1 MTDEDLKFM
10 KLALGLAK
18 KAELKN
24 EVPVGA
30 LIVRNGEII
39 GQGMNTSI
47 SDHDPTSHAEINA
60 IREAAKAIK
69 NYRLKDCVIYVTLEP
84 CAMCVG
90 AIQHARIEKIIYGAP
105 DPKTGACGSMIDL
118 ISVKEINH
126 HAEAIGGILEKQC
139 GQILKDF
146 FLSKRK
152 KAVENYGFFI
162 SIERLVSVA

>member
-30 LIVRNGEII
+30 LIVQNGEII

-69 NYRLKDCVIYVTLEP
+69 NYRLKDCTIYVTLEP

-126 HAEAIGGILEKQC
+126 HAEAIGGILEKEC

-152 KAVENYGFFI
+152 KP
-162 SIERLVSVA
+162 

>member
-1 MTDEDLKFM
+1 MIDEDLKFM
-10 KLALGLAK
+10 KLALELAK

-30 LIVRNGEII
+30 LVVLDGKII
-39 GQGMNTSI
+39 GRGMNTSI
-47 SDHDPTSHAEINA
+47 SDYDPTSHAEINA

-69 NYRLKDCVIYVTLEP
+69 NYRLKDCTIYVTLEP

-90 AIQHARIEKIIYGAP
+90 AIQHARIEKIIYGAR

-126 HAEAIGGILEKQC
+126 HAEALGGILEKEC
-139 GQILKDF
+139 SQILKDF

-152 KAVENYGFFI
+152 KP
-162 SIERLVSVA
+162 

>member
-10 KLALGLAK
+10 KLALRLAK

-30 LIVRNGEII
+30 LIVQNGEII

-60 IREAAKAIK
+60 IREAAKSIK
-69 NYRLKDCVIYVTLEP
+69 NYRLKDCAIYVTLEP

-126 HAEAIGGILEKQC
+126 HAEAIGGILEKEC

-152 KAVENYGFFI
+152 KP
-162 SIERLVSVA
+162 

>member
-10 KLALGLAK
+10 KLALELAK

-30 LIVRNGEII
+30 LVVRDGKII
-39 GQGMNTSI
+39 GRGMNTSI
-47 SDHDPTSHAEINA
+47 SDYDPTSHAEINA

-69 NYRLKDCVIYVTLEP
+69 NYRLKDCTIYVTLEP

-90 AIQHARIEKIIYGAP
+90 AIQHSRIEKIIYGAP
-105 DPKTGACGSMIDL
+105 DPKTGACGSVVNLTTI
-118 ISVKEINH
+118 KEINH
-126 HAEAIGGILEKQC
+126 HAEAIGGILEKEC

-152 KAVENYGFFI
+152 KP
-162 SIERLVSVA
+162 

>member
-10 KLALGLAK
+10 KLALELAK

-30 LIVRNGEII
+30 LVVRDGKII
-39 GQGMNTSI
+39 GRGMNTSI
-47 SDHDPTSHAEINA
+47 SDYDPTSHAEINA

-69 NYRLKDCVIYVTLEP
+69 NYRLKDCTIYVTLEP

-90 AIQHARIEKIIYGAP
+90 AIQHARIDKIIYGAP

-118 ISVKEINH
+118 ISIKEINH
-126 HAEAIGGILEKQC
+126 HAEALGGIFEKEC
-139 GQILKDF
+139 SQILKDF

-152 KAVENYGFFI
+152 KP
-162 SIERLVSVA
+162 

>member
-1 MTDEDLKFM
+1 MIGEDLKFM
-10 KLALGLAK
+10 KLALELAK

-30 LIVRNGEII
+30 LIVQDGKII
-39 GQGMNTSI
+39 GRGMNTSI
-47 SDHDPTSHAEINA
+47 SDYDPTSHAEINA

-69 NYRLKDCVIYVTLEP
+69 NYRLKDCTIYVTLEP

-90 AIQHARIEKIIYGAP
+90 AIQHARIEKIIYGAR

-126 HAEAIGGILEKQC
+126 HAEALGGILEKEC

-152 KAVENYGFFI
+152 KP
-162 SIERLVSVA
+162 

>member
-1 MTDEDLKFM
+1 MTDEDHKFM
-10 KLALGLAK
+10 KLALELAK

-30 LIVRNGEII
+30 LIVRNGQII

-69 NYRLKDCVIYVTLEP
+69 NYRLKDCAIYVTLEP

-126 HAEAIGGILEKQC
+126 HAEAIGGILEKEC

-146 FLSKRK
+146 FFSKRK
-152 KAVENYGFFI
+152 KP
-162 SIERLVSVA
+162 

>member
-1 MTDEDLKFM
+1 M
-10 KLALGLAK
+10 KLALELAK

-30 LIVRNGEII
+30 LIVRNGQII

-69 NYRLKDCVIYVTLEP
+69 NYRLKDCTIYVTLEP

-126 HAEAIGGILEKQC
+126 HAEAIGGILEKEC

-152 KAVENYGFFI
+152 KP
-162 SIERLVSVA
+162 

>member
-30 LIVRNGEII
+30 LVVRDGKII
-39 GQGMNTSI
+39 GRGMNTSI
-47 SDHDPTSHAEINA
+47 SDYDPTSHAEINA

-69 NYRLKDCVIYVTLEP
+69 NYRLKDCTIYVTLEP

-126 HAEAIGGILEKQC
+126 HAEALGGILEKEC

-152 KAVENYGFFI
+152 KP
-162 SIERLVSVA
+162 

>member
-30 LIVRNGEII
+30 LIVQNGEII

-126 HAEAIGGILEKQC
+126 HAEAIGGILEKEC

-152 KAVENYGFFI
+152 KP
-162 SIERLVSVA
+162 

>member
-1 MTDEDLKFM
+1 MIGEDLKFM
-10 KLALGLAK
+10 KLALELAK

-30 LIVRNGEII
+30 LIVQDGKII
-39 GQGMNTSI
+39 GRGMNTSI
-47 SDHDPTSHAEINA
+47 SDYDPTSHAEINA

-69 NYRLKDCVIYVTLEP
+69 NYRLKNCSIYVTLEP

-90 AIQHARIEKIIYGAP
+90 AIQHARIEKIIYGAR

-126 HAEAIGGILEKQC
+126 HAEAIGGILEKEC

-152 KAVENYGFFI
+152 KP
-162 SIERLVSVA
+162 

>member
-10 KLALGLAK
+10 KLAFGLAK

-30 LIVRNGEII
+30 LIVRNGQII

-60 IREAAKAIK
+60 IRDAAKAIK
-69 NYRLKDCVIYVTLEP
+69 NYRLKDCSIYVTLEP

-105 DPKTGACGSMIDL
+105 DPKTGACGSMVDL
-118 ISVKEINH
+118 ISIKEINH
-126 HAEAIGGILEKQC
+126 HAEAMGGILEKEC
-139 GQILKDF
+139 SQILKDF

-152 KAVENYGFFI
+152 KP
-162 SIERLVSVA
+162 

>member
-1 MTDEDLKFM
+1 MIGEDLKFM
-10 KLALGLAK
+10 KLALELAK

-30 LIVRNGEII
+30 LIVQDGKII
-39 GQGMNTSI
+39 GRGMNTSI
-47 SDHDPTSHAEINA
+47 SDYDPTSHAEINA
-60 IREAAKAIK
+60 IREAAKATK
-69 NYRLKDCVIYVTLEP
+69 NYRLKNCSIYVTLEP

-90 AIQHARIEKIIYGAP
+90 AIQHARIEKIIYGAR

-126 HAEAIGGILEKQC
+126 HAEALGGILEKEC

-146 FLSKRK
+146 FFSKRK
-152 KAVENYGFFI
+152 KP
-162 SIERLVSVA
+162 

>member
-18 KAELKN
+18 KAKLKN

-30 LIVRNGEII
+30 LIVWNGEII

-69 NYRLKDCVIYVTLEP
+69 NYRLKDCAIYVTLEP

-118 ISVKEINH
+118 ISVKEMNH
-126 HAEAIGGILEKQC
+126 HAEAIGGILEKEC

-152 KAVENYGFFI
+152 KP
-162 SIERLVSVA
+162 

>member
-60 IREAAKAIK
+60 IREAAKSIK
-69 NYRLKDCVIYVTLEP
+69 NYRLKDCAIYVTLEP

-90 AIQHARIEKIIYGAP
+90 AIQHARIDKIIYGAP

-126 HAEAIGGILEKQC
+126 HAEAIGGILEKEC

-152 KAVENYGFFI
+152 KP
-162 SIERLVSVA
+162 

>member
-10 KLALGLAK
+10 KLALELAK

-30 LIVRNGEII
+30 LVVRDGKII
-39 GQGMNTSI
+39 GRGMNTSI
-47 SDHDPTSHAEINA
+47 NDYDPTSHAEINA

-69 NYRLKDCVIYVTLEP
+69 NYRLKDCTIYVTLEP

-126 HAEAIGGILEKQC
+126 HAEALGGILEKEC

-152 KAVENYGFFI
+152 KP
-162 SIERLVSVA
+162 

>member
-30 LIVRNGEII
+30 LIVQNGEII

-60 IREAAKAIK
+60 IREAAKSIK
-69 NYRLKDCVIYVTLEP
+69 NYRLKDCAIYVTLEP

-126 HAEAIGGILEKQC
+126 HAEAIGGILEKEC

-152 KAVENYGFFI
+152 KP
-162 SIERLVSVA
+162 

>member
-1 MTDEDLKFM
+1 M
-10 KLALGLAK
+10 KLALELAK

-30 LIVRNGEII
+30 LVVWDGKII
-39 GQGMNTSI
+39 GRGMNTSI
-47 SDHDPTSHAEINA
+47 SDYDPTSHAEINA

-69 NYRLKDCVIYVTLEP
+69 NYRLKDCTIYVTLEP

-126 HAEAIGGILEKQC
+126 HAEALGGILEKEC

-152 KAVENYGFFI
+152 KP
-162 SIERLVSVA
+162 

>member
-1 MTDEDLKFM
+1 MNCFMTDEDLKFM

-18 KAELKN
+18 KAKLKN

-30 LIVRNGEII
+30 LIVWNGEII

-69 NYRLKDCVIYVTLEP
+69 NYRLKDCAIYVTLEP

-126 HAEAIGGILEKQC
+126 HAEAIGGILEKEC

-152 KAVENYGFFI
+152 KP
-162 SIERLVSVA
+162 

>member
-10 KLALGLAK
+10 KLALELAK

-30 LIVRNGEII
+30 LVVRDGKII
-39 GQGMNTSI
+39 GRGMNTSI
-47 SDHDPTSHAEINA
+47 SDYDPTSHAEINA

-69 NYRLKDCVIYVTLEP
+69 NYRLKDCTIYVTLEP

-126 HAEAIGGILEKQC
+126 HAEALGGILEKEC

-146 FLSKRK
+146 FFSKRK
-152 KAVENYGFFI
+152 KP
-162 SIERLVSVA
+162 

>member
-10 KLALGLAK
+10 KLALELAK

-30 LIVRNGEII
+30 LVVWDGKII
-39 GQGMNTSI
+39 GRGMNTSI
-47 SDHDPTSHAEINA
+47 SDYDPTSHAEINA

-69 NYRLKDCVIYVTLEP
+69 NYRLKDCTIYVTLEP

-126 HAEAIGGILEKQC
+126 HAEALGGILEKEC
-139 GQILKDF
+139 SQILKDF
-146 FLSKRK
+146 FLLKRK
-152 KAVENYGFFI
+152 KP
-162 SIERLVSVA
+162 

>member
-30 LIVRNGEII
+30 LIVQNGEII

-69 NYRLKDCVIYVTLEP
+69 NYRLKDCAIYVTLEP

-90 AIQHARIEKIIYGAP
+90 AIQHARIDKIIYGAP

-126 HAEAIGGILEKQC
+126 HAEAIGGILEKEC

-152 KAVENYGFFI
+152 KP
-162 SIERLVSVA
+162 

>member
-1 MTDEDLKFM
+1 MIGEDLKFM
-10 KLALGLAK
+10 KLALELAK

-30 LIVRNGEII
+30 LIVQDGKII
-39 GQGMNTSI
+39 GRGMNTSI
-47 SDHDPTSHAEINA
+47 SDYDPTSHAEINA
-60 IREAAKAIK
+60 IREAARAIK
-69 NYRLKDCVIYVTLEP
+69 NYRLKDCTIYVTLEP

-118 ISVKEINH
+118 ISIKEINH
-126 HAEAIGGILEKQC
+126 HAEALGGILEKEC
-139 GQILKDF
+139 SQILKDF

-152 KAVENYGFFI
+152 KP
-162 SIERLVSVA
+162 

>member
-39 GQGMNTSI
+39 GKGMNTSI

-152 KAVENYGFFI
+152 KP
-162 SIERLVSVA
+162 

>member
-1 MTDEDLKFM
+1 MTDEDHKFM
-10 KLALGLAK
+10 KLALELAK

-30 LIVRNGEII
+30 LIVRNGQII

-69 NYRLKDCVIYVTLEP
+69 NYRLKDCTIYVTLEP

-126 HAEAIGGILEKQC
+126 HAEAIGGILEKEC

-152 KAVENYGFFI
+152 KP
-162 SIERLVSVA
+162 

>member
-18 KAELKN
+18 KAKLKN

-30 LIVRNGEII
+30 LIVWNGEII

-69 NYRLKDCVIYVTLEP
+69 NYRLKDCAIYVTLEP

-90 AIQHARIEKIIYGAP
+90 AIQHARIEKIIYGAA

-126 HAEAIGGILEKQC
+126 HAEAIGGILEKEC

-152 KAVENYGFFI
+152 KP
-162 SIERLVSVA
+162 

>member
-152 KAVENYGFFI
+152 EP
-162 SIERLVSVA
+162 

>member
-30 LIVRNGEII
+30 LIVQNGEII

-60 IREAAKAIK
+60 IREAAKSIK

-152 KAVENYGFFI
+152 KP
-162 SIERLVSVA
+162 

>member
-10 KLALGLAK
+10 KLALELAK

-30 LIVRNGEII
+30 LIVRNGQII

-69 NYRLKDCVIYVTLEP
+69 NYRLKDCTIYVTLEP

-126 HAEAIGGILEKQC
+126 HAEAIGGILEKEC

-152 KAVENYGFFI
+152 KP
-162 SIERLVSVA
+162 